1 MNDKRRKLSEAE
13 IASALA
19 PLKGWSVSGGK
30 LRREYK
36 FRDFPEAWGFMTQ
49 AALII
54 QAMDHHPEWSNVYN
68 KVTVDLVTHSA
79 GGITPM
85 DVELAQKLEEIA
97 GRLVS

>member
-13 IASALA
+13 IGAAVQ

-36 FRDFPEAWGFMTQ
+36 FRDFAEAWGFMTH
-49 AALII
+49 AALEIH
-54 QAMDHHPEWSNVYN
+54 AMDHHPEWSNVYN
-68 KVTVDLVTHSA
+68 KVTVELVTHSA

-85 DVELAQKLEEIA
+85 DVELAGKLEEIA
-97 GRLVS
+97 GRLGS